1 MRSWAGGDRAVKIG
15 GFITALVVGFVEI
28 RRSEWVFPNINQG
41 RCRRA
46 VAFSFGSVTA
56 GAELDEFLLALGGME
71 HAIILLMIP
80 CEWFGEVDSDGIIF
94 DVLPSGRETLNE
106 GADAIEI
113 SIRYFCEGWP
123 RGAVDTRANGAT
135 KIGFERELAKRGV
148 VRDLKTPLRKVRGLC
163 SRDSAVAMGAYLVV
177 DARSPEIE
185 GGVLVLLRDEVSV
198 TTRKILEETVPGFS
212 VK

>member
-1 MRSWAGGDRAVKIG
+1 MA
-15 GFITALVVGFVEI
+15 GFVEI
-28 RRSEWVFPNINQG
+28 CRSEWVFPNINQG

-46 VAFSFGSVTA
+46 IAFPFGSVTA

-71 HAIILLMIP
+71 RAIIWLMIS
-80 CEWFGEVDSDGIIF
+80 CGWFGEVDSGGIIF

-113 SIRYFCEGWP
+113 SIRHFCEGWP
-123 RGAVDTRANGAT
+123 RGAGDTRANGAT

-148 VRDLKTPLRKVRGLC
+148 VRDLKTPLRKVRGLLC

-177 DARSPEIE
+177 DARSPEIA
-185 GGVLVLLRDEVSV
+185 GGFLVLLRDEVSV
-198 TTRKILEETVPGFS
+198 ITRKILEETVPGF
-212 VK
+212 

>member
-1 MRSWAGGDRAVKIG
+1 MA
-15 GFITALVVGFVEI
+15 GFVEI
-28 RRSEWVFPNINQG
+28 CRSEWVFPNINQG

-46 VAFSFGSVTA
+46 IAFPFGSVTA

-71 HAIILLMIP
+71 RAIIWLMIS
-80 CEWFGEVDSDGIIF
+80 CGWFGEVDSGGIIF

-123 RGAVDTRANGAT
+123 RGAGDTRANGAT

-148 VRDLKTPLRKVRGLC
+148 VRDLKTPLRKVRGLLC

-198 TTRKILEETVPGFS
+198 TTRKILEETVPGF
-212 VK
+212 

>member
-1 MRSWAGGDRAVKIG
+1 VA
-15 GFITALVVGFVEI
+15 GFVEI
-28 RRSEWVFPNINQG
+28 CRSEWVFPNINQG

-46 VAFSFGSVTA
+46 IAFPFGSVTA

-71 HAIILLMIP
+71 RAIIWLMIS
-80 CEWFGEVDSDGIIF
+80 CGWFGEVDSGGIIF

-113 SIRYFCEGWP
+113 SIRHFCEGWP
-123 RGAVDTRANGAT
+123 RGAGDTRANGAT

-148 VRDLKTPLRKVRGLC
+148 VRDLKTPLRKVRGLLC

-177 DARSPEIE
+177 DARSPEIA
-185 GGVLVLLRDEVSV
+185 GGFLVLLRDEVSV
-198 TTRKILEETVPGFS
+198 ITRKILEETVPGF
-212 VK
+212 

>member
-1 MRSWAGGDRAVKIG
+1 M
-15 GFITALVVGFVEI
+15 VGFVEI

-56 GAELDEFLLALGGME
+56 GAELDEFLFALGGME

-80 CEWFGEVDSDGIIF
+80 CGWFGEVDSDGIIF

-123 RGAVDTRANGAT
+123 RGAGDTRANGAT

-148 VRDLKTPLRKVRGLC
+148 VRDLKTPLRKVRGLLC

-177 DARSPEIE
+177 DARSPEIA
-185 GGVLVLLRDEVSV
+185 GGFLVLLS
-198 TTRKILEETVPGFS
+198 P
-212 VK
+212 

>member
-1 MRSWAGGDRAVKIG
+1 VA
-15 GFITALVVGFVEI
+15 GFVEI
-28 RRSEWVFPNINQG
+28 CRSEWVFPNINQG

-46 VAFSFGSVTA
+46 IAFPFGSVTA

-71 HAIILLMIP
+71 RAIIWLMIS
-80 CEWFGEVDSDGIIF
+80 CGWFGEVDSGGIIF

-113 SIRYFCEGWP
+113 SIRHFCEGWP
-123 RGAVDTRANGAT
+123 RGAGDTRANGAT

-177 DARSPEIE
+177 DARSPEIA
-185 GGVLVLLRDEVSV
+185 GGFLVLLRDEVSV
-198 TTRKILEETVPGFS
+198 ITRKILEETVPGF
-212 VK
+212 